1 MIRKSQFASLIAF
14 ALVVLAPGL
23 AAAATTYTVDKN
35 HSDVSFKIRHLMSPV
50 RGRFTDFSA
59 TIVKDDANP
68 ANSSVSFTIDAASV
82 DTGVD
87 KRDQHLRSDDF
98 FAVERNPQISFVSS
112 SVERVSGDL
121 YNVTG
126 KLTMRGVTKVITL
139 PVTFGGEMKD
149 PGGKTRAG
157 FSTSI
162 TLNRKE
168 FGINWNR
175 ALDNGGYLLADEV
188 TAEIALEVQE
198 AS

>member
-1 MIRKSQFASLIAF
+1 MNRKLFLPT
-14 ALVVLAPGL
+14 LTLLAL
-23 AAAATTYTVDKN
+23 AAFPAGAATTYTADKN

-50 RGRFTDFSA
+50 RGRFTDFAA

-68 ANSSVSFTIDAASV
+68 ANSSVTFTIEAGSV
-82 DTGVD
+82 ETGVTD
-87 KRDQHLRSDDF
+87 RDRHLRSDDF
-98 FAVERNPQISFVSS
+98 FAVEKNPQITFTSSNVEKVSD
-112 SVERVSGDL
+112 EL

-149 PGGKTRAG
+149 PGGRTRAG
-157 FSTSI
+157 FSTEI

-168 FGINWNR
+168 FGINWNK

-188 TAEIALEVQE
+188 KAEISLEVKAE
-198 AS
+198 S

>member
-1 MIRKSQFASLIAF
+1 MNRKLFLTT
-14 ALVVLAPGL
+14 LTMLAL
-23 AAAATTYTVDKN
+23 AALPVDAATTYTADKN

-68 ANSSVSFTIDAASV
+68 ANSSVSFTIEAASV
-82 DTGVD
+82 ETGVTD
-87 KRDQHLRSDDF
+87 RDRHLRSDDF
-98 FAVERNPQISFVSS
+98 FAVEKNPQITFTSSNVEKVS
-112 SVERVSGDL
+112 DDI

-149 PGGKTRAG
+149 PGGRTRAG
-157 FSTSI
+157 FSTEI

-168 FGINWNR
+168 FGINWNK

-188 TAEIALEVQE
+188 KAEISLEVKAE
-198 AS
+198 S